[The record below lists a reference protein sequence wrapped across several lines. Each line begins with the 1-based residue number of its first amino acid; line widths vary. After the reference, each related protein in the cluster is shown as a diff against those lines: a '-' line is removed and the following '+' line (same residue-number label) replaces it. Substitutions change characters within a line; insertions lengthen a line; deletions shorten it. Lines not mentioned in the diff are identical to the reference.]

1 MRFHFKKY
9 CTALLFI
16 LCLAALPAQADNA
29 RQIATAA
36 QNQVGQTIY
45 YDPAYVRL
53 SYPGGDVP
61 LERGVCSDVVIRAL
75 RSVGIDLQV
84 LINQDMKA
92 YFKAY
97 PQNWGLSRPDP
108 NIDHRRVLNII
119 AYYQR
124 QKCSLPLPVEIA
136 NLQPGDLIT
145 WTLPHN
151 LPHIGVVTVIN
162 GSQVLLVHNIGLGAR
177 EEAVLYNW
185 PITAHL
191 RVILPQQG
199 SQP

>member
-1 MRFHFKKY
+1 M
-9 CTALLFI
+9 
-16 LCLAALPAQADNA
+16 
-29 RQIATAA
+29 
-36 QNQVGQTIY
+36 GQTIY

-53 SYPGGDVP
+53 SYPGGDEP

-84 LINQDMKA
+84 LISQDMKA

-145 WTLPHN
+145 WTLPGN

-185 PITAHL
+185 PRTAHL
-191 RVILPQQG
+191 RVIFPQQD